1 VRPVRKRSRSLA
13 IWGCLAAALVVIYVV
28 EETDI
33 FGPDVY
39 HDIHGDVIKE
49 SRAILAAGFGAIAA
63 VELAHDGAT
72 YRFDRDASGA
82 WYYHHHDTPVPASDP
97 HDHVA
102 DADWAALIDKAFG
115 VFSRTQ
121 YLRNLGSGFDGAD
134 YGLEPPILAIGLFA
148 DKTDNPI
155 VRYTVG
161 DVEPDQLRQYAW
173 RSDKDEIA
181 TIPIYQVENI
191 MQLIAAVRGA
201 TAP

>member
-1 VRPVRKRSRSLA
+1 M
-13 IWGCLAAALVVIYVV
+13 
-28 EETDI
+28 
-33 FGPDVY
+33 
-39 HDIHGDVIKE
+39 
-49 SRAILAAGFGAIAA
+49 
-63 VELAHDGAT
+63 
-72 YRFDRDASGA
+72 
-82 WYYHHHDTPVPASDP
+82 
-97 HDHVA
+97 A

-134 YGLEPPILAIGLFA
+134 YGLEQPILAIGLFA

-155 VRYTVG
+155 VRYTVS

-173 RSDKDEIA
+173 RSDKDEIV